1 MSEPSDASKD
11 AQPADTPPVLLLVD
25 DEANILS
32 SLRRLFRSAGYT
44 IHTAESG
51 AEGLRILEQEA
62 VDLVVSD
69 MRMPQMDGA
78 QFLSEV
84 ALRWPQVVRIL
95 LTGYADLGS
104 TIDAINKGH
113 IYGYFSKPWEDHEI
127 RLAVQQALE
136 QKRLRQERDQLLA
149 LTRHQNEEL
158 KDLNANLE
166 RKVRARTEELHQTNM
181 FLELAYEQL
190 KQSYFEAIPIFAN
203 LVQLRE
209 GVSGGHGKRVAELAR
224 DIAEYMQL
232 DHDTIRDIYNAGLLH
247 DIGKLGL
254 PDQVINKPVANLST
268 TERKLLEK
276 HAITGQAILMGL
288 EPLHTSADLIRWH
301 HETYD
306 GKGYPDR
313 LQGEDIPLGARILAV
328 VNEYDGLCSGALLGD
343 QLSVIDARE
352 FVEKRSGRR
361 YDPVVVDALIKVLE
375 GRGSA
380 DAAIRELHL
389 RPNDLLE
396 GMVLSRD
403 LFSFD
408 GVLLLTRGYKLTE
421 QLIAKLISFAQDE
434 EHKLVIH
441 VLAEDEPSGQADAT

>member
-1 MSEPSDASKD
+1 M
-11 AQPADTPPVLLLVD
+11 
-25 DEANILS
+25 
-32 SLRRLFRSAGYT
+32 
-44 IHTAESG
+44 
-51 AEGLRILEQEA
+51 
-62 VDLVVSD
+62 
-69 MRMPQMDGA
+69 
-78 QFLSEV
+78 
-84 ALRWPQVVRIL
+84 
-95 LTGYADLGS
+95 
-104 TIDAINKGH
+104 
-113 IYGYFSKPWEDHEI
+113 
-127 RLAVQQALE
+127 
-136 QKRLRQERDQLLA
+136 
-149 LTRHQNEEL
+149 
-158 KDLNANLE
+158 
-166 RKVRARTEELHQTNM
+166 
-181 FLELAYEQL
+181 
-190 KQSYFEAIPIFAN
+190 
-203 LVQLRE
+203 
-209 GVSGGHGKRVAELAR
+209 
-224 DIAEYMQL
+224 
-232 DHDTIRDIYNAGLLH
+232 
-247 DIGKLGL
+247 
-254 PDQVINKPVANLST
+254 INKPVANLST